1 MSIIPSKRITESK
14 WFIGLQIFFMILW
27 GTQIARTHSYYINY
41 ILIFFAALFCAVK
54 NIKDGNC
61 LFKKIEGRF
70 NAFVVYAASILFTLM
85 TALANYNIWALGH
98 ISQDFES
105 TLRIPYN
112 TFLIIVFFFG
122 GFCIFQNI
130 FLFIYKNTGK
140 LFLKERDKAP
150 ETRKIFFISL
160 ALLVVTRLLVLL
172 LCQYPGELTVD
183 SLNQMKQIMTNDYSN
198 HHPVYHT
205 MVIKFFITIGSRLFH
220 NMNAAVCLY
229 SVFQVIF
236 IGACFSFAVATMEQ
250 MKAPRWAIILTM
262 IFYVAMPYHLVYAF
276 TLWKDIM
283 FGGFVLVLIT
293 TLFRYMN
300 GVGNKKLN
308 IILLAL
314 SSLGTCL
321 FRSNGFFV
329 FVLLTF
335 IVAITIKLKDK
346 MLIILMGT
354 MIILSFTMKH
364 IALSAFDIE
373 QADTIESLAIPTQQI
388 AKVVYEN
395 GDMDEHEL
403 ELITQLAKPEKI
415 RQRYNTGLVDPI
427 KNLVRYYGNQ
437 DLIKEQK
444 ADYIKLYISLG
455 LKNPFIY
462 ARAWIDQTVGYWNSG
477 YDYWRWN
484 INDTPDNDMSIF
496 KQCWFPQLNT
506 LFKEYL
512 WLSTN
517 IVIMRPFL
525 SIGVFVWLD
534 MVLLMIAL
542 LKKDRHGAIAT
553 LPVLLIVLSLLIAT
567 PVYSEFRYIYAAFC
581 SLPMT
586 AMIALRPKKEEKN
599 NG

>member
-1 MSIIPSKRITESK
+1 
-14 WFIGLQIFFMILW
+14 
-27 GTQIARTHSYYINY
+27 
-41 ILIFFAALFCAVK
+41 
-54 NIKDGNC
+54 
-61 LFKKIEGRF
+61 
-70 NAFVVYAASILFTLM
+70 
-85 TALANYNIWALGH
+85 
-98 ISQDFES
+98 
-105 TLRIPYN
+105 
-112 TFLIIVFFFG
+112 
-122 GFCIFQNI
+122 
-130 FLFIYKNTGK
+130 
-140 LFLKERDKAP
+140 
-150 ETRKIFFISL
+150 
-160 ALLVVTRLLVLL
+160 
-172 LCQYPGELTVD
+172 
-183 SLNQMKQIMTNDYSN
+183 
-198 HHPVYHT
+198 
-205 MVIKFFITIGSRLFH
+205 
-220 NMNAAVCLY
+220 
-229 SVFQVIF
+229 
-236 IGACFSFAVATMEQ
+236 
-250 MKAPRWAIILTM
+250 
-262 IFYVAMPYHLVYAF
+262 
-276 TLWKDIM
+276 
-283 FGGFVLVLIT
+283 
-293 TLFRYMN
+293 
-300 GVGNKKLN
+300 
-308 IILLAL
+308 
-314 SSLGTCL
+314 
-321 FRSNGFFV
+321 
-329 FVLLTF
+329 
-335 IVAITIKLKDK
+335 
-346 MLIILMGT
+346 
-354 MIILSFTMKH
+354 MKH